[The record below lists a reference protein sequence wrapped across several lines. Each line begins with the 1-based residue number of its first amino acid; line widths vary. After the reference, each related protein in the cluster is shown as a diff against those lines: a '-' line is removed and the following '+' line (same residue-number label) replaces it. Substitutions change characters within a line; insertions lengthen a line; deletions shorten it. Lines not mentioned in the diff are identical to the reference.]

1 MLEEIYSRLM
11 DQKSKDIYKSRLLY
25 SLTGDYD
32 EICKIVADTEPA
44 REFRC
49 RVNMADGEP
58 VLLWGTGFW
67 GNWLVKSFPDMNWVG
82 YVDNKP
88 HNSVMNG
95 LPVYQSMDFLLE
107 YKNSVIVI
115 ATTFFHNEIYHQ
127 LLSAGISRDRI
138 IDAGKMM
145 LDLFDAQY
153 FDLPYLNHDDE
164 EVFVDAGCF
173 DGLTVRNF
181 IRWSGGNYKEI
192 FSFEPDEKCFGECR
206 ETLRDVRNLTIEN
219 IGLWS
224 REDVLCFHGT
234 GTSDSKIDT
243 DGEMQIKVGKLDD
256 IAYDK
261 KISFIKMD
269 IEGAE
274 KEAILGAENIIRI
287 QKPKMAVSIYH
298 KREDIWELPKLLLE
312 MNPES
317 RFYLRHYS
325 FRDAETVLYAV

>member
-1 MLEEIYSRLM
+1 M
-11 DQKSKDIYKSRLLY
+11 
-25 SLTGDYD
+25 
-32 EICKIVADTEPA
+32 
-44 REFRC
+44 
-49 RVNMADGEP
+49 
-58 VLLWGTGFW
+58 
-67 GNWLVKSFPDMNWVG
+67 
-82 YVDNKP
+82 
-88 HNSVMNG
+88 
-95 LPVYQSMDFLLE
+95 
-107 YKNSVIVI
+107 
-115 ATTFFHNEIYHQ
+115 
-127 LLSAGISRDRI
+127 
-138 IDAGKMM
+138 
-145 LDLFDAQY
+145 
-153 FDLPYLNHDDE
+153 
-164 EVFVDAGCF
+164 
-173 DGLTVRNF
+173 
-181 IRWSGGNYKEI
+181 
-192 FSFEPDEKCFGECR
+192 
-206 ETLRDVRNLTIEN
+206 RNLTIEN

-312 MNPES
+312 MNPEY

>member
-1 MLEEIYSRLM
+1 MLEEIYSKLM

-32 EICKIVADTEPA
+32 EICKIVADTDPA
-44 REFRC
+44 REFRR
-49 RVNMADGEP
+49 RVNMADGEQ

-82 YVDNKP
+82 YVDNEP
-88 HNSVMNG
+88 HNSVINK
-95 LPVYQSMDFLLE
+95 LPVYKSMDFLSE
-107 YKNSVIVI
+107 YKNPVIVI
-115 ATTFFHNEIYHQ
+115 ATTFFHNEIYRQ

-153 FDLPYLNHDDE
+153 FDLPYLNHDAE

-173 DGLTVRNF
+173 DGMTVRNF

-192 FSFEPDEKCFGECR
+192 LSFEPDEKCYGECR
-206 ETLRDVRNLTIEN
+206 ETLRDVRTLTIEN

-234 GTSDSKIDT
+234 GTSDSKIDA

-256 IAYDK
+256 IAFDK

-274 KEAILGAENIIRI
+274 KEAILGAGNIIRI
-287 QKPKMAVSIYH
+287 HKPKMAVSIYH

-312 MNPES
+312 INPEY